1 MQTSIGQG
9 DTLVSPYHINLITM
23 AIADEGTVM
32 KPYTVDSIV
41 NFSGKKIEEN
51 SPQVYRQLLDK
62 DSSDFLRGLMEEVV
76 EKGTASSL
84 KNDIYTVA
92 GKTGSAEYNN
102 RGDSHGWFTGYAPAE
117 DPEIAITVI
126 VEKGGTGSSSAVPLA
141 KKVLDKY
148 FASDGEN

>member
-1 MQTSIGQG
+1 
-9 DTLVSPYHINLITM
+9 
-23 AIADEGTVM
+23 
-32 KPYTVDSIV
+32 
-41 NFSGKKIEEN
+41 
-51 SPQVYRQLLDK
+51 
-62 DSSDFLRGLMEEVV
+62 MEEVV

-148 FASDGEN
+148 FASGGEN